1 MKRTYTYF
9 ISFITGTIWLFGGI
23 VLHAQENLVES
34 RPVAPAYYGPNA
46 FPIPEMGFGRTC
58 SELSLELG
66 PALALHKGFDIKEDA
81 TVDAYFKLRIP
92 LFTPRVNL
100 VIWGEAYDWFHSGAA
115 ANATRGVEGA
125 CSGGKVGELFV
136 STDIHALR
144 QEKHYV
150 DLMVRAALKS
160 AAGDF
165 SQYRRYY
172 DSPGYFFDV
181 VLGREFAIGQNMA
194 FRLAAS
200 AGFLCWQTGTH
211 TQNDAPM
218 YGIAAGFSYGCFD
231 ISAQYGGYV
240 GWRKD
245 GDSPMSIR
253 VQAKLS
259 VKQLDILMKYQ
270 EGLIDWPYRQISV
283 GAAYRFDILRKKKS

>member
-1 MKRTYTYF
+1 MKRTYTYLV
-9 ISFITGTIWLFGGI
+9 SFITSTVWLFGGI

-66 PALALHKGFDIKEDA
+66 PALALHKGFSIREDA
-81 TVDAYFKLRIP
+81 TADAYF
-92 LFTPRVNL
+92 
-100 VIWGEAYDWFHSGAA
+100 
-115 ANATRGVEGA
+115 
-125 CSGGKVGELFV
+125 
-136 STDIHALR
+136 
-144 QEKHYV
+144 
-150 DLMVRAALKS
+150 
-160 AAGDF
+160 
-165 SQYRRYY
+165 
-172 DSPGYFFDV
+172 
-181 VLGREFAIGQNMA
+181 
-194 FRLAAS
+194 
-200 AGFLCWQTGTH
+200 
-211 TQNDAPM
+211 QNDAPM

-270 EGLIDWPYRQISV
+270 EGLID
-283 GAAYRFDILRKKKS
+283 